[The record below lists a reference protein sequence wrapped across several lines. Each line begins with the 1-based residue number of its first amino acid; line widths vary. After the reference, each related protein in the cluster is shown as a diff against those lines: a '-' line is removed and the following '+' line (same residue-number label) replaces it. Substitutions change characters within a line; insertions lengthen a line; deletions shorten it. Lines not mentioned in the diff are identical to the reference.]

1 MREEDQEILQRYIE
15 FVPLLND
22 MTPIDLGVGLFDLEK
37 CITYIPGKKLDLGA
51 KANDPIKPGSGVHRA
66 ITERKRILMRINKE
80 VYGRPYQVVAMPIYN
95 RFNEAVGG
103 IALTQPLDKFDEARE
118 IADKLYDNTSILAST
133 TEEISAQTEE
143 IASVCH
149 NLTKVSLGLKDLV
162 KEMDNILNF
171 IRNIAN
177 QTNLLGLNAA
187 IEAARVGEMGRGFGV
202 VAEEIR
208 KLATSSTESIRKIEG
223 FTNSVQNDSD
233 QVYKQIEH
241 VETVV
246 TEIASAI
253 TNVAGAVQQVAAM
266 SDGLLKL
273 SDQLESDG

>member
-1 MREEDQEILQRYIE
+1 MRDEDQDILQRYLE

-22 MTPIDLGVGLFDLEK
+22 MTPIDLGVGLFDWEK
-37 CITYIPGKKLDLGA
+37 CISYIPGKKLDLGA
-51 KANDPIKPGSGVHRA
+51 KAGDPVKPGSGVHQA
-66 ITERKRILMRINKE
+66 MTGKKRILMRINKE
-80 VYGRPYQVVAMPIYN
+80 VYGRPYLVVAVPIYN
-95 RFNEAVGG
+95 TFNEVIGG
-103 IALTQPLDKFDEARE
+103 IALTEPLDKFDEARE
-118 IADKLYDNTSILAST
+118 IADKLYDSTSILAST

-149 NLTKVSLGLKDLV
+149 NLTKVALGLKDLV

-171 IRNIAN
+171 IRNIAG

-208 KLATSSTESIRKIEG
+208 KLATSSTESIKKIEG
-223 FTNSVQNDSD
+223 FIKSVQNDSD
-233 QVYKQIEH
+233 QVYNQTEH

-266 SDGLLKL
+266 SDGLNKL
-273 SDQLESDG
+273 SDKLETDG